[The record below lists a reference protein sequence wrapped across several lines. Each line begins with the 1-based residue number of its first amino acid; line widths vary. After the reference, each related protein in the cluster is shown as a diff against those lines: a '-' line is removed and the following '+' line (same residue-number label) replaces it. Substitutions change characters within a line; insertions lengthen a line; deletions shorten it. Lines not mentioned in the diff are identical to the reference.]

1 MAGLYDDAEIYDI
14 LHQPGTAAEAAGMV
28 RIARR
33 FLPRRTTPTFL
44 EPACGSGRYVR
55 ALASLGYHASGFDL
69 NPAMIRFARRGAP
82 VKARFFVADMT
93 SFATR
98 APKAWCLFNPIN
110 SIRHLGSDLAL
121 RAHFD
126 QSRRALHPGGISVI
140 GISLSWY
147 GAEVPTEDVWTGAR
161 RSTRVS
167 QVVSYFPPSTG
178 RREHV
183 VSHLTIARRGEEEHR
198 DSRYWLRTYDRTQW
212 ETAIGRAKFRILGIV
227 NEQGRDDD
235 PGRVGY
241 ALWVLTPQRSSD

>member
-1 MAGLYDDAEIYDI
+1 MAGLYDDAEVYDI
-14 LHQPGTAAEAAGMV
+14 LHQPGTAAEAAGLV

-33 FLPRRTTPTFL
+33 FLPRGTTPTFL

-55 ALASLGYHASGFDL
+55 ALASLGYHAAGFDR

-82 VKARFFVADMT
+82 AEAGFFVADMT
-93 SFATR
+93 RFVSRT
-98 APKAWCLFNPIN
+98 PKTWCLFNPIN
-110 SIRHLGSDLAL
+110 SIRHLGSDRAL

-126 QSRRALHPGGISVI
+126 QSLRVLHPGGISVI

-161 RSTRVS
+161 RATRIS
-167 QVVSYFPPSTG
+167 QVVSYFPPDQG

-183 VSHLTIARRGEEEHR
+183 VSHLTITRGGREEHR
-198 DSRYWLRTYDRTQW
+198 DSRYWLRTYDRAQW
-212 ETAIGRAKFRILGIV
+212 ETAIRRAGLRTLGIV
-227 NEQGRDDD
+227 NEQGADDD